1 MIKAIIVDDEINAIE
16 SLKWEIENFCSDL
29 EIVESF
35 TNPVEAIPAINY
47 LRPDCVFLD
56 VEMPQMDGFQLLK
69 ELRHHE
75 FDLIFTTAYDSYA
88 LEAFKVDAIDYLLKP
103 IDSDDL
109 IKAVKKISNNKKEN
123 NLGGELKKV
132 LEKFRLGEPRKI
144 SLPMTGKTVFLNVE
158 NILYCQADGNYT
170 TFYSKEKPPL
180 MIAKKLKEVEEML
193 WEDHFVRVHNSY
205 LINIH
210 NISEYL
216 KTDGHQIVLD
226 NGAHI
231 PVSRTRRD
239 NILSILEE

>member
-29 EIVESF
+29 EIMESF

-109 IKAVKKISNNKKEN
+109 IKAIKKISNNKKEN

-144 SLPMTGKTVFLNVE
+144 SLPMTGKTVFLSVE
-158 NILYCQADGNYT
+158 DILYCQADGNYT
-170 TFYSKEKPPL
+170 TIHSKQKPPL
-180 MIAKKLKEVEEML
+180 MIAKKLKDVEEML
-193 WEDHFVRVHNSY
+193 WEDHFVRIHNSY
-205 LINIH
+205 IINIR

-226 NGAHI
+226 NGVHI
-231 PVSRTRRD
+231 PVSRSRRE